1 MRGNRQ
7 NLRGGRGYL
16 RRQQLGGNAYRL
28 GLGQVRRQLQQRN
41 PNDNGGFIDGGRQQN
56 NQRQQQQQMRQGGGQ
71 GGRINRV
78 SITLKFLDGRNLIE
92 EESAKIFEIN

>member
-1 MRGNRQ
+1 
-7 NLRGGRGYL
+7 
-16 RRQQLGGNAYRL
+16 
-28 GLGQVRRQLQQRN
+28 
-41 PNDNGGFIDGGRQQN
+41 
-56 NQRQQQQQMRQGGGQ
+56 MRQGGGQ